1 MSECQN
7 SSQLLR
13 QRYTCLEVQEIK
25 PASKA
30 GNTEGQGIQSK
41 ALFPLGIPNFFY
53 RPQSDRA
60 EPSALTVHNRIV
72 PNTSSGTVAPA
83 ETECFAC
90 TGMLG
95 DCEWV
100 VWMGEPPIQ
109 VDRELSSDWNNQQF
123 LDEERKG

>member
-1 MSECQN
+1 VNVRILRSCYVRDILAWRCRR
-7 SSQLLR
+7 SSLLQKLATPR
-13 QRYTCLEVQEIK
+13 VRAY
-25 PASKA
+25 KA
-30 GNTEGQGIQSK
+30 KHYFAWGYRN
-41 ALFPLGIPNFFY
+41 LFY